1 VRRLFST
8 FAHGAPGAGLLL
20 LRLAVGTAGVDHA
33 VTALITRPPF
43 AAVAFYSSLSLM
55 GVLLL
60 VGLWTPIAGALVA
73 LTVVWEALSH
83 SASWQHCVSTGIMA
97 VALTLLGPGAW
108 SVDAWLYG
116 WKQIRIS
123 DRRQDKDETD

>member
-8 FAHGAPGAGLLL
+8 FARGAPGTGLLL
-20 LRLAVGTAGVDHA
+20 LRLAVGI
-33 VTALITRPPF
+33 ALIDHGVTVLIKGPPPASGVF
-43 AAVAFYSSLSLM
+43 HSLLTLL

-60 VGLWTPIAGALVA
+60 IGLWMPIAGALAA
-73 LTVVWEALSH
+73 LGVLWEALSR

-97 VALTLLGPGAW
+97 IALTLLGPGAW
-108 SVDAWLYG
+108 SVDARLYG

-123 DRRQDKDETD
+123 DPHRDEDPTG